1 MTNFFKK
8 LNLKLFGEGGEG
20 AATTASTGE
29 SAAPEGETQAIKYV
43 SQRKTKQGETK
54 SDVVYGKQTAPTGQV
69 ASDQE
74 RSAVKVTSSAL
85 EDKKAAFDNL
95 INGEYKDL
103 YTENVQNIINRRFK
117 ETKNLESK
125 VSSLQ
130 PLVDLLSEKYSITDG
145 NVEALM
151 KAFEDDNDFWY
162 SQAEEAG
169 MTVEQYKNFKK
180 LERENKKLLEVQE
193 QEKQDSF
200 AKQQT
205 ENWLREAEQVKSKY
219 PNFDLAQEVQNQQ
232 FLNMLKAGT
241 PVEHAY
247 KVMHFD
253 EIMSAERNVTEQAV
267 IQNIRAKGTR
277 PTENGISSQSAFT
290 IKDDVSKLTKADR
303 AAIAKRV
310 ARGEIIE
317 F

>member
-8 LNLKLFGEGGEG
+8 LNLRLFGEGGDG

-43 SQRKTKQGETK
+43 SQRKTKQGDK
-54 SDVVYGKQTAPTGQV
+54 KADVVYGKQA
-69 ASDQE
+69 ASSSQDA
-74 RSAVKVTSSAL
+74 SGSGDIKVTSNAL

-130 PLVDLLSEKYSITDG
+130 PLVDLLSEKYSVTDG
-145 NVEALM
+145 NVEAIM

-205 ENWLREAEQVKSKY
+205 ENWLREAEAVKSKY
-219 PNFDLAQEVQNQQ
+219 PNFDLAAEVQNQQ

-267 IQNIRAKGTR
+267 IQNIRAKGAR
-277 PTENGISSQSAFT
+277 PAENGISSQSAFT

-303 AAIAKRV
+303 AEIARKV
-310 ARGEIIE
+310 ARGEIIQ